1 MTQAQ
6 FQALITEVQNLKI
19 EIKNYMSTTD
29 LEKQNLEAHVDL
41 CSERYKGLHDR
52 LSAIEVRL
60 GKMNEDMTSG
70 HKSQSKT
77 IKATAGT
84 VVAGLLST
92 VAVILMKFPG

>member
-6 FQALITEVQNLKI
+6 FQALIFEVQNLKS
-19 EIKNYMSTTD
+19 EIRNYMSTTE

-60 GKMNEDMTSG
+60 AKMNEEMTAG
-70 HKSQSKT
+70 QKSTSKT
-77 IKATAGT
+77 IIATAGT

-92 VAVILMKFPG
+92 LVVILMKTI